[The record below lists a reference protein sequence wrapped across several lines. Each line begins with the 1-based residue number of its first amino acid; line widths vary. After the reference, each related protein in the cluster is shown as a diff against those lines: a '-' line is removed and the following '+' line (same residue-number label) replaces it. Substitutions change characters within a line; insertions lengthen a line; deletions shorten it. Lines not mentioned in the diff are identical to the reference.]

1 MTNFATFTK
10 KSVGTLTLGERLKR
24 LRSDRRIS
32 LVEVSRNI
40 KVQMKYLE
48 SLENGDYDSLP
59 ADVYVRGFL
68 KSFADFLGVDDKVLV
83 RLYEKETGIRKNLE
97 KGKDKKEEK
106 IKPLNIS
113 SFTFTP
119 KKAIFAVSCLLIALI
134 VFFIYKEIGSFNSS
148 PRLVIISP
156 EANSETGEKM
166 AVVEGITEKDVRL
179 LINDQLTTVNDEGK
193 FREEITLQPG
203 GNTINVKAINKFD
216 KETQET
222 VNIQSNF
229 QDEELENSSADQPTR
244 EDVSN
249 SEKISL
255 EVRVEPGPVWLNVEA
270 DGNLVFSG
278 TLLAGALQN
287 FEAKDKI
294 VMSSAQASATFLR
307 FNGKDI
313 GTLGKDPGAVKNI
326 IFDKN
331 TKY

>member
-1 MTNFATFTK
+1 MSNFATFTK

-40 KVQMKYLE
+40 KVQIKYLE
-48 SLENGDYDSLP
+48 SLENGEYDDLP

-68 KSFADFLGVDDKVLV
+68 KSFADFLGVDDKVLI
-83 RLYEKETGIRKNLE
+83 RLYEKEKGIRKNLE
-97 KGKDKKEEK
+97 KEKNKTEEK

-119 KKAIFAVSCLLIALI
+119 KKVIFMISCLSVAFI
-134 VFFIYKEIGSFNSS
+134 VYFIYKELGSFNSS

-156 EANSETGEKM
+156 EANSETGEKT
-166 AVVEGITEKDVRL
+166 AVIEGITEKDVRL
-179 LINDQLTTVNDEGK
+179 FINDQMTTVNDEGR
-193 FREEITLQPG
+193 FREEINLQTG
-203 GNTINVKAINKFD
+203 GNTINIKAVNKFD

-222 VNIQSNF
+222 INIQSNF
-229 QDEELENSSADQPTR
+229 KDEELENISADQPTR
-244 EDVSN
+244 EDVNN
-249 SEKISL
+249 SEKINL

-278 TLLAGALQN
+278 TLLTGALQN

-294 VMSSAQASATFLR
+294 VISSAKANATFLR

-313 GTLGKDPGAVKNI
+313 GALGKEAEALKNI
-326 IFDKN
+326 VFDKN
-331 TKY
+331 SKY